1 MYFYC
6 YVAGFM
12 ELLHF
17 CKKNLICKM
26 LSIAFCKEKASLCQ
40 IEAQVRKD
48 LKMLHGN
55 NFITY
60 LCKKKRSYADHIHH
74 FWF

>member
-1 MYFYC
+1 
-6 YVAGFM
+6 M

-60 LCKKKRSYADHIHH
+60 LCN
-74 FWF
+74 